1 MALAREHHYAWK
13 NLAGGH
19 FSEKREN
26 PRYEGNAAH
35 DVNNRPTTTE
45 GFHPGPT
52 SISRSSVT
60 WSKTTPISSETK
72 RNNGGRREEK
82 KNKEREREK
91 KGKEREKATRSIVS
105 RCQNNV
111 DPFRRKNTPL
121 VECKG
126 WNNFSRTK
134 KEEGGW
140 NIARKLL
147 FALEIIS

>member
-82 KNKEREREK
+82 KTKKGREKRKGK
-91 KGKEREKATRSIVS
+91 KGKKQREALFLVAKITLIRFEEKTLLSSNAKDGIISRERKRRRVVEIS
-105 RCQNNV
+105 REN
-111 DPFRRKNTPL
+111 
-121 VECKG
+121 
-126 WNNFSRTK
+126 
-134 KEEGGW
+134 
-140 NIARKLL
+140 L